1 MQHVWIL
8 GLCFVA
14 FFLWRWYYW
23 RTMPRKK
30 KLERRILREAKHIR
44 RMAEDIE
51 ARERELAIV
60 KRAVAQL
67 IHRYRRE

>member
-8 GLCFVA
+8 GLFFGA
-14 FFLWRWYYW
+14 FFIWRWYYW
-23 RTMPRKK
+23 RTMPVKK
-30 KLERRILREAKHIR
+30 KLEKQILREAKR
-44 RMAEDIE
+44 VRKMAQDIE